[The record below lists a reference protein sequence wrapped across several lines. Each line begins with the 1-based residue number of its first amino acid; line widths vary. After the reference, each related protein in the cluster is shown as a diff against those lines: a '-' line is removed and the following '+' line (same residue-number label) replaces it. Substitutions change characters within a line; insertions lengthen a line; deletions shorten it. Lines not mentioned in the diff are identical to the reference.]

1 MAQAKSEF
9 KQQKNIPIK
18 NKKIKKNKIVKP
30 QKIKSNP
37 KKFVKLANESMQSQ
51 VKAAAG
57 NQGKKSLG
65 VKRKQQDVDNGVK
78 KFKNNKDQ
86 SILRVHN
93 SNNTIQKEVKDSSL
107 KLIKSSGSLKQDN
120 LKIQSLDAKK
130 KSVVKM
136 GKVETSEQNTDIKK
150 MDIKSSHCSESI
162 EKIPSAQQATG
173 CRKGKNKIL
182 KQMLENTKQE
192 PTQPNPS
199 KQKTVAGSSKD
210 NFTQLDNAEK
220 ILLVQ
225 KVRSRRR
232 KKQAMSQ
239 IVTQLSTV
247 KHGFPNNK
255 NSSEEVENMK
265 PTQPQPKL
273 KEKSV
278 QKSKNVKEIVV
289 APISDTYLFG
299 SLKVKQGGIHKKDK
313 QDDCLEN
320 LKKQKNLN
328 IVQEPIQ
335 QTTNSLKKKSDTSL
349 DANQKQNEQFNC
361 EKIPKENRDME
372 NSKRSKPQNLAQ
384 QPIKPEAI
392 KKSQSGLFPKIS
404 PIKQVQIG
412 KQDRKTKEKQVN
424 FSEELKSI
432 LQKQMINIAEQK
444 KTEEDKQN
452 ILKEIEDNLESI
464 AQKSIKEKDSDSSQS
479 GLKKKKKHD
488 KCEKISKGS
497 KPENQALNPI
507 KMKKAEASLTWFIEE
522 IVPEKQVLFEKQN
535 QDTCGKKSEDKR
547 DNFKENLKKAKF
559 ENIEQEPI
567 QQSINDQKKNS
578 LTLQDIIQN
587 QSKENNN
594 HKMLKE
600 NQDTY
605 VKISKG
611 SKSEH
616 KALKPIKMKKAE
628 ASLTWFIEEIVPEK
642 QVLFEKQNQDTCG
655 KKSED
660 KQVNFSKKFKSIS
673 QKQVQQMINNV
684 GQKNTEED
692 KQNILN
698 EIQDNLEKK
707 SRGSKPE
714 SIAQKSI
721 KEKDSERSQSGLRKK
736 EKHVNCE
743 KISKGSKRVNKALK
757 PIKRKK
763 AEASLNGLIEEI
775 VPVKQ
780 VFFEKQNQD
789 CCEKKSED
797 KQDSFKENLKE
808 AKFENIEQETIQQSI
823 NDQKKNSLTLQNQK
837 EENNHKMLKENRDT
851 YVKISKVSKPENKA
865 LKPIKIKKA
874 EASLTWFIED
884 IVPVKQAQFQKH
896 DQDSCEKKSE
906 EKQVNFSE
914 KFKSIS
920 QKQIQQEDKQ
930 NILREIQDN
939 LEKKSGGSKPESIAH
954 KSIKEK
960 DSYRSQ
966 SGLKKK
972 EKHDKSKKISK
983 GSKPEN
989 EALKSIKRK
998 TAEASLTGL
1007 IEDIVPVKQAQFQNQ
1022 DQDSC
1027 EKNSEDKQVNF
1038 SEKLKNISQKQM
1050 INNVGQKNTEEDK
1063 QNILREIQG
1072 NLEKKSRGS
1081 KSESIAQKALSTKEK
1096 DSDRVQS
1103 GLKKKEKHDKC
1114 VKISEGYKPENEA
1127 LKPIKRK
1134 TAETSLTGLIEE
1146 IVSVKQVQFHKQDQD
1161 SCENISEDKQV
1172 NFSEKFKRIS
1182 QKQIQQMINNAELKK
1197 TEEDEQNILKE
1208 IQDNLEKKSRGF
1220 KSESIAQKALSTKE
1234 KDSDRAQSGLKKK
1247 EKLDK
1252 CEKISKG
1259 SKPKNKAL
1267 KPGKTEEASLTKLIE
1282 EVVPEKQVLFEKQ
1295 NQDSCEKKSEDKRD
1309 SFKEN
1314 LKKAKFENIEQEPI
1328 HQSINDQKKNSLTL
1342 QNQKEENKMLKENRD
1357 TYVKISKGS
1366 KPGNTNLK
1374 PIKKR
1379 TAAEASLTGL
1389 IEKIVPV
1396 KQVRIQNWDQENGK
1410 NKSKEKYENITQ
1422 ELINKTTN
1430 GKQEEVQY
1438 DLIGRIVPIKP
1449 VAICKEINCE
1459 TNLKQSKPE
1468 NTTLHQNCV
1477 NNIKPEES
1485 FKAQISKSPL
1495 NQVYDDQSKQINC
1508 SEKII
1513 EKSAQKLNEQVNITQ
1528 EMRVETSGS
1537 GLIGRILPVMQV
1549 VIDEEENKRDSC
1561 TKNLKRKR
1569 EPIEMQAVQL
1579 ENNVQKVKSVKSE
1592 GKKLKISN
1600 LVKPTQLVAPGK
1612 VTICQSDTR
1621 ITSRNCDNNISP
1633 LQQENSEQNQLHLS
1647 MDEMLN
1653 ERWRMMKA
1661 KVEKSE
1667 NKIRSQFMR
1676 CTEYVLTNEGTEELI
1691 EEPMQTMKA
1700 DEIKQTS
1707 LIGKLKSLLKRRLTC
1722 HF

>member
-1 MAQAKSEF
+1 MARAKSEF

-37 KKFVKLANESMQSQ
+37 KKFVRLANESMQSQ

-57 NQGKKSLG
+57 NQEKKSLC

-86 SILRVHN
+86 AIIRVHN
-93 SNNTIQKEVKDSSL
+93 SNNNIQKEIKDSSL
-107 KLIKSSGSLKQDN
+107 KLIKSSGLLKQDN
-120 LKIQSLDAKK
+120 LKIQSLAAKK

-136 GKVETSEQNTDIKK
+136 AKVETSEQNTDIKK
-150 MDIKSSHCSESI
+150 IDIKSSHCSESI
-162 EKIPSAQQATG
+162 EKIPSAQQVTG
-173 CRKGKNKIL
+173 CRKGKNEIL
-182 KQMLENTKQE
+182 KQKLENTKQE

-225 KVRSRRR
+225 NVRSRRR

-278 QKSKNVKEIVV
+278 QKAKNVKEIVV
-289 APISDTYLFG
+289 DPISDTYLFG

-313 QDDCLEN
+313 LDDCLEN
-320 LKKQKNLN
+320 LKKQKYLS
-328 IVQEPIQ
+328 IVQQPIQ

-349 DANQKQNEQFNC
+349 HANQQQNEQFNC
-361 EKIPKENRDME
+361 EKIPKENGDME

-384 QPIKPEAI
+384 EPIKPEAI
-392 KKSQSGLFPKIS
+392 EKSQSGLFPKIS
-404 PIKQVQIG
+404 PVKKVKIG
-412 KQDRKTKEKQVN
+412 KQDKKTNFEKKSKEKQVN
-424 FSEELKSI
+424 FSEKFKSI
-432 LQKQMINIAEQK
+432 SQNQMVNNVGQK

-452 ILKEIEDNLESI
+452 ILKEIQDNLEKKSRGSNPESI

-488 KCEKISKGS
+488 KCEMISKGS
-497 KPENQALNPI
+497 KPENKALKSIKRKKAESSQTGLIEEIVTVKQVQFQKQDHDSCEKKSEDKQVNFSKELKSISQKQMINIAEQKKTEEDKQNILKEIQDNLEKKSRGSNPESIAQKSI
-507 KMKKAEASLTWFIEE
+507 KEKDSDSSQSGLKKKKKHDKCEMISKGSKPENKALKSIKRKKAESSQTGLIEEIVTVKQVQFQKQDHDSCEKKSEDKQVNFSKELKSISQKQMINIAEQKKTEEDKQNILKEIQDNLEKKSRGSNPESIAQKSIKEKDSDSSQSGLKKKKKHDKCEMISKGSKPENKALKSIKRKKAEASQTGLIEE
-522 IVPEKQVLFEKQN
+522 IFTVKQVQFQKQ
-535 QDTCGKKSEDKR
+535 DHDSCEKKSEDKR

-587 QSKENNN
+587 QNKEN

-600 NQDTY
+600 NRDTY

-611 SKSEH
+611 SKPEN
-616 KALKPIKMKKAE
+616 KALKPIKMKAE

-642 QVLFEKQNQDTCG
+642 QVVFEKQNQDTCG

-660 KQVNFSKKFKSIS
+660 KQVNFSEKFKSIS

-763 AEASLNGLIEEI
+763 AEASLIGLIEEI

-823 NDQKKNSLTLQNQK
+823 NDQKKNSLTLQ
-837 EENNHKMLKENRDT
+837 
-851 YVKISKVSKPENKA
+851 
-865 LKPIKIKKA
+865 
-874 EASLTWFIED
+874 D
-884 IVPVKQAQFQKH
+884 I
-896 DQDSCEKKSE
+896 
-906 EKQVNFSE
+906 
-914 KFKSIS
+914 I
-920 QKQIQQEDKQ
+920 
-930 NILREIQDN
+930 
-939 LEKKSGGSKPESIAH
+939 
-954 KSIKEK
+954 
-960 DSYRSQ
+960 
-966 SGLKKK
+966 
-972 EKHDKSKKISK
+972 
-983 GSKPEN
+983 
-989 EALKSIKRK
+989 
-998 TAEASLTGL
+998 
-1007 IEDIVPVKQAQFQNQ
+1007 
-1022 DQDSC
+1022 
-1027 EKNSEDKQVNF
+1027 
-1038 SEKLKNISQKQM
+1038 
-1050 INNVGQKNTEEDK
+1050 
-1063 QNILREIQG
+1063 
-1072 NLEKKSRGS
+1072 
-1081 KSESIAQKALSTKEK
+1081 
-1096 DSDRVQS
+1096 
-1103 GLKKKEKHDKC
+1103 
-1114 VKISEGYKPENEA
+1114 
-1127 LKPIKRK
+1127 
-1134 TAETSLTGLIEE
+1134 
-1146 IVSVKQVQFHKQDQD
+1146 
-1161 SCENISEDKQV
+1161 
-1172 NFSEKFKRIS
+1172 
-1182 QKQIQQMINNAELKK
+1182 
-1197 TEEDEQNILKE
+1197 
-1208 IQDNLEKKSRGF
+1208 
-1220 KSESIAQKALSTKE
+1220 
-1234 KDSDRAQSGLKKK
+1234 
-1247 EKLDK
+1247 
-1252 CEKISKG
+1252 
-1259 SKPKNKAL
+1259 
-1267 KPGKTEEASLTKLIE
+1267 
-1282 EVVPEKQVLFEKQ
+1282 
-1295 NQDSCEKKSEDKRD
+1295 
-1309 SFKEN
+1309 
-1314 LKKAKFENIEQEPI
+1314 
-1328 HQSINDQKKNSLTL
+1328 
-1342 QNQKEENKMLKENRD
+1342 QNQKKENHKMLKENRD

-1374 PIKKR
+1374 PIKKK
-1379 TAAEASLTGL
+1379 TAGEASLTGL

-1396 KQVRIQNWDQENGK
+1396 KQVQNWDQDNGK

-1430 GKQEEVQY
+1430 GKQEKVQPSQY

-1468 NTTLHQNCV
+1468 NTTLYQNCV

-1508 SEKII
+1508 SEKIL
-1513 EKSAQKLNEQVNITQ
+1513 EKSAQKLNEEVNNTQ
-1528 EMRVETSGS
+1528 EIRVETSKS
-1537 GLIGRILPVMQV
+1537 GLIGRILPVMHV

-1561 TKNLKRKR
+1561 TKNSKRKR

-1579 ENNVQKVKSVKSE
+1579 ENNVKKVKTVESE
-1592 GKKLKISN
+1592 LKKLKMSN

-1612 VTICQSDTR
+1612 VTICQSDTG
-1621 ITSRNCDNNISP
+1621 ITNSNYENNISP
-1633 LQQENSEQNQLHLS
+1633 LHQENSEQNQLHGS

-1653 ERWRMMKA
+1653 ERWRKMKA

-1676 CTEYVLTNEGTEELI
+1676 CTEYVLINEGMEELT
-1691 EEPMQTMKA
+1691 EEPMQTKKA
-1700 DEIKQTS
+1700 DEISQTS